1 MEDIKETIKKLFEE
15 NHSLKIISR
24 MVRRRTEYVREV
36 IKEKGLARRHILKR
50 PIRYCAKCN
59 REITNCSSYRYC
71 SRKCAVDH
79 LYETRIKNWLSGG
92 ILISS
97 EEVPNYIRRY
107 LFEENNSKCS
117 KCGWGEIHPITKK
130 IPLTINHID
139 GNCLNN
145 TIDNLELLCPNCHS
159 LTPNY
164 GSLNKGSGRKKRLEK
179 LRNSGPCRT

>member
-36 IKEKGLARRHILKR
+36 IKEK
-50 PIRYCAKCN
+50 
-59 REITNCSSYRYC
+59 
-71 SRKCAVDH
+71 
-79 LYETRIKNWLSGG
+79 G